1 MRKILITGIA
11 GFIGFHLGKKL
22 LKENWQVIGIDNM
35 NNYYDVQLK
44 IDRLTQLEGQ
54 KNFNFYK
61 LDIAD
66 KAGMAKL
73 FSDQTFIVW

>member
-22 LKENWQVIGIDNM
+22 LEENWQVVGIDNM

-44 IDRLTQLEGQ
+44 IDRLNQLEGQ
-54 KNFNFYK
+54 KNFKFYQ
-61 LDIAD
+61 I
-66 KAGMAKL
+66 GYC
-73 FSDQTFIVW
+73 